1 MSKIKFTIILLVL
14 VFNLNAFNLLFRVQI
29 GTFAKGETPQEVSEI
44 QGVTTY
50 SLPEGYNSYFAG
62 GYYENYMG
70 CKIRLASVKKI
81 GIKNSM
87 IRVFKNGK
95 LLGIEEGQEYIAKE
109 EEKIAK
115 GKIDEETLYLEFY
128 NIDKKNTLKNR
139 DLLYREIGV
148 EVIPDSILIEI
159 RMEALERASANKKT
173 KEQKVFLTEKEKNE
187 DKIKIVKPK
196 VVDNPVDEKEVE
208 KLLQKEDDVKPL
220 PKNIYT
226 LDKKKELENKRKEEE
241 QKKIEERNS
250 EILEKEVLA
259 DIEIADEIAKEILQQ
274 SEEIIEK
281 KEPDFTPTDLPF
293 YKIYLLSNLNNGIV
307 PQKVEDLQEIVY
319 VYDKQKILI
328 YTVGYYASLEDAQKD
343 IPKYQKKGFDKADV
357 IGIYK
362 AMVISKEVAEYVTK
376 KSLGKK

>member
-1 MSKIKFTIILLVL
+1 MLKIKFTSLLLVL
-14 VFNLNAFNLLFRVQI
+14 VFNLSAFNLLFRVQV
-29 GTFAKGETPQEVSEI
+29 GTFAKGETPQEISEI
-44 QGVTTY
+44 LGITTY

-70 CKIRLASVKKI
+70 CKIRLASVKKF

-95 LLGIEEGQEYIAKE
+95 LISIEEGQEYIAKE

-115 GKIDEETLYLEFY
+115 GKIDEETLNQQVYS
-128 NIDKKNTLKNR
+128 IDKKNTLKNR
-139 DLLYREIGV
+139 DQLYREIGK
-148 EVIPDSILIEI
+148 EAIPDSILIVMRI
-159 RMEALERASANKKT
+159 EALERVSANKKT
-173 KEQKVFLTEKEKNE
+173 KKQRRDLSEKDKNE
-187 DKIKIVKPK
+187 VKKIILKTQD
-196 VVDNPVDEKEVE
+196 VDNPVDTKEVE
-208 KLLQKEDDVKPL
+208 KLLPKEDDIKPI

-226 LDKKKELENKRKEEE
+226 LDKKKELESKREEE
-241 QKKIEERNS
+241 KNS
-250 EILEKEVLA
+250 GNLEKEVLA
-259 DIEIADEIAKEILQQ
+259 DIEIADEIAKEILEK
-274 SEEIIEK
+274 SEEILEK
-281 KEPDFTPTDLPF
+281 KEPDFNSADLPF

-328 YTVGYYASLEDAQKD
+328 YTVGFYASAEDAEKD

-362 AMVISKEVAEYVTK
+362 AMVISKEVANYVTK
-376 KSLGKK
+376 KSLEKK

>member
-1 MSKIKFTIILLVL
+1 MLNIKFTSLLLVL
-14 VFNLNAFNLLFRVQI
+14 VFNLSAFNLLFRVQV
-29 GTFAKGETPQEVSEI
+29 GTFAKGETPQEILEI
-44 QGVTTY
+44 LGITTY

-70 CKIRLASVKKI
+70 CKIRLASVKKF

-95 LLGIEEGQEYIAKE
+95 LISIEEGQEYIAKE

-115 GKIDEETLYLEFY
+115 GKIDEETLNQQVYS
-128 NIDKKNTLKNR
+128 IDKKNTLKNR
-139 DLLYREIGV
+139 NQLYREIGK
-148 EVIPDSILIEI
+148 EAIPDSILIVMRI
-159 RMEALERASANKKT
+159 EALERVSANKKT
-173 KEQKVFLTEKEKNE
+173 KKQRRDLSEKDKNE
-187 DKIKIVKPK
+187 VKKIILKTQD
-196 VVDNPVDEKEVE
+196 VDNPVDTKEVE
-208 KLLQKEDDVKPL
+208 KLLPKEDDIKPI

-226 LDKKKELENKRKEEE
+226 LDKKKKLESKREEE
-241 QKKIEERNS
+241 KNS

-259 DIEIADEIAKEILQQ
+259 DIEIADEIAKEILEK
-274 SEEIIEK
+274 SLEILEK
-281 KEPDFTPTDLPF
+281 KEPDFNSADLPF

-328 YTVGYYASLEDAQKD
+328 YTVGFYASAEDAEKD

-362 AMVISKEVAEYVTK
+362 AMVISKEVANYVTK
-376 KSLGKK
+376 KSLEKK